1 MAYNFQ
7 SESEV
12 KEFIKNLGIEYRFG
26 CYSEKKAEVCHLLAD
41 YLESIDKNYEKAG
54 IVYKTTCDDY
64 KYAKSCSKYATY
76 ALLGKGAKKS
86 DFKAAYG
93 YFDKGC
99 ELGDPTSCFHQG
111 LLLITRNEEQ
121 GIAQNPIKGMALLE
135 KSCNAEHSNACY
147 YLSGM
152 YIAGVRKSPKDT
164 SSDKIEYAVAK
175 DMKQAF
181 KFALKGCELGNMYS
195 CANLSQMYAKGDGV
209 EKNPELAAK
218 YRKIATDMQE
228 DIQGGK
234 TLSFQEG
241 LT

>member
-1 MAYNFQ
+1 MDYN
-7 SESEV
+7 EPET
-12 KEFIKNLGIEYRFG
+12 KEFVKSLGIKYRIG
-26 CYSEKKAEVCHLLAD
+26 CYREKRPEVCHLLAD

-54 IVYKTTCDDY
+54 IVYKNTCDDY

-76 ALLGKGAKKS
+76 ALLGKGSQKS
-86 DFKAAYG
+86 DFKAAYS

-111 LLLITRNEEQ
+111 LLLITRNEQQ
-121 GIAQNPIKGMALLE
+121 GIAQNPIKGMSLLE
-135 KSCNAEHSNACY
+135 KSCLAEHSNACY

-152 YIAGVRKSPKDT
+152 YIAGVKRHQDKSEKDA
-164 SSDKIEYAVAK
+164 KPEVLVAT
-175 DMKQAF
+175 DMKKAF
-181 KFALKGCELGNMYS
+181 QFALKGCELGNMYS

-241 LT
+241 LS